1 MATLDKGKYYVTVAG
16 AEKLTRELEA
26 LEMKRA
32 EISQAIRTAK
42 GFGDLSENFEYHA
55 AKKDGGMVEGR
66 IQQLKIILP
75 SLAVVRPE
83 DVSTEQVGFGAL
95 VTVNDED
102 GEPWELQLV
111 GPLEADPIEDR
122 ISYES
127 PLGAALMGRKVGE
140 TVEADVPAGKITY
153 QIVDIQPYAAT

>member
-1 MATLDKGKYYVTVAG
+1 MATLEKGKYYVTIAG
-16 AEKLTRELEA
+16 AEKLKDELEA
-26 LEMKRA
+26 LEVKRS
-32 EISQAIRTAK
+32 EISAAIRTAK

-66 IQQLKIILP
+66 IQQLKIIIP

-83 DVSTEQVGFGAL
+83 EVATDAVSFGAL
-95 VTVNDED
+95 VTVRDED
-102 GEPWELQLV
+102 GEPWELHLV

-127 PLGAALMGRKVGE
+127 PLGAALMDRKIGE
-140 TVEADVPAGKITY
+140 TVEAQVPAGRIVYEIVGIRTY
-153 QIVDIQPYAAT
+153 EA

>member
-1 MATLDKGKYYVTVAG
+1 VATVEKGKYYVTIAG
-16 AEKLTRELEA
+16 AEKLKNELEE
-26 LEMKRA
+26 LEVKRS
-32 EISQAIRTAK
+32 EISHAIRTAK

-66 IQQLKIILP
+66 IQQLKIIIP

-83 DVSTEQVGFGAL
+83 EVSTGEVSFGAM
-95 VTVNDED
+95 VTVKDED

-140 TVEADVPAGKITY
+140 TVEADVPAGKIVY
-153 QIVDIQPYAAT
+153 EIVDIQSYQA

>member
-1 MATLDKGKYYVTVAG
+1 MATLEKGKYYVTVAG
-16 AEKLTRELEA
+16 AEKLTRELD
-26 LEMKRA
+26 EMEIKRA

-66 IQQLKIILP
+66 IQQLKIIIP

-83 DVSTEQVGFGAL
+83 EVSTDAVGFGAM
-95 VTVNDED
+95 VTVRDED

-127 PLGAALMGRKVGE
+127 PLGAALMGRRVGE
-140 TVEADVPAGKITY
+140 TVEADVPAGKIVY
-153 QIVDIQPYAAT
+153 EIIDIRSYTA